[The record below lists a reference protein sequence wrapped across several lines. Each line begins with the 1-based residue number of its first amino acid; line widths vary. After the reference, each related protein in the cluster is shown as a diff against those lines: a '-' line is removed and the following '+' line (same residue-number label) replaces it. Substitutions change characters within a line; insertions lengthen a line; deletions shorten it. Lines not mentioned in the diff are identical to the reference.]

1 MSFIWWFMSLSC
13 NHKKKKSISST
24 RAEKATRPERHDVIS
39 AQLTVA
45 DPGISINPD
54 LNAQQDLIK
63 RAYAQHVKEEADHA
77 AIIARFHPKRARDIE
92 KNGEENENKE
102 NDEEQED
109 EDRPIGTRVIS
120 ERRLT
125 QAQRNKK
132 LRKIALTEEL
142 KRKRM
147 QKNLKKQIHIL
158 PQVLKDLQE
167 EAKVKTHEKEKI
179 KELKKNPNKPIRLGP
194 NLIEKE
200 FPEVLLPDEVQ
211 GGHFRNVQPSGR
223 LVLDQFKRFQER
235 NLIEPRKK
243 NNYTR
248 KYKLIR
254 YERFKEKNNVL
265 GDKK

>member
-1 MSFIWWFMSLSC
+1 
-13 NHKKKKSISST
+13 
-24 RAEKATRPERHDVIS
+24 
-39 AQLTVA
+39 
-45 DPGISINPD
+45 
-54 LNAQQDLIK
+54 
-63 RAYAQHVKEEADHA
+63 VKEEADHA

-92 KNGEENENKE
+92 KNEENENKE
-102 NDEEQED
+102 SDEEQD
-109 EDRPIGTRVIS
+109 EERPIGTRVIS

-125 QAQRNKK
+125 QAKRNKK

-147 QKNLKKQIHIL
+147 QKDLKKQIHIL

-167 EAKVKTHEKEKI
+167 EAKVRTHEKEKI
-179 KELKKNPNKPIRLGP
+179 NELKKNPNKPIRLGP

-200 FPEVLLPDEVQ
+200 FPEVLLTDEVQ
-211 GGHFRNVQPSGR
+211 GGHFRNIRPSGR
-223 LVLDQFKRFQER
+223 LVSDQFKRFQER

-254 YERFKEKNNVL
+254 YERFKENKQGLVNKN
-265 GDKK
+265 

>member
-1 MSFIWWFMSLSC
+1 
-13 NHKKKKSISST
+13 
-24 RAEKATRPERHDVIS
+24 
-39 AQLTVA
+39 
-45 DPGISINPD
+45 
-54 LNAQQDLIK
+54 
-63 RAYAQHVKEEADHA
+63 VKEEADHA

-92 KNGEENENKE
+92 KNEENENKE
-102 NDEEQED
+102 SDEEQD
-109 EDRPIGTRVIS
+109 EERPIGTRVIS

-125 QAQRNKK
+125 QAKRNKK

-147 QKNLKKQIHIL
+147 QKDLKKQIHIL

-179 KELKKNPNKPIRLGP
+179 RELKKNPNKPIRLGP

-200 FPEVLLPDEVQ
+200 FPEVLLPEEVQ
-211 GGHFRNVQPSGR
+211 GGHFRNIQPSGR
-223 LVLDQFKRFQER
+223 LVSDQFKRFQAR

-254 YERFKEKNNVL
+254 YERFK
-265 GDKK
+265 DK